1 MVKKTYRLTKD
12 GIGDLKTELAQLEA
26 LKPGLAERIRLARE
40 QGDLSENADYEIAQN
55 ELSRVKARVLEIQHI
70 LPNIELI
77 DSVGQASTVKA
88 GVTVKLRNG
97 GGKTLTYKIVGSMEA
112 DPLKGKISDSS
123 PIGKALIGKAQG
135 EKARIKTPTETTTY
149 TIVSVS

>member
-12 GIGDLKTELAQLEA
+12 GIGELKTELAELEA
-26 LKPGLAERIRLARE
+26 HKPVLAERIRVARE
-40 QGDLSENADYEIAQN
+40 QGDLSENADYEISQN
-55 ELSRVKARVLEIQHI
+55 ELSRVKTRVSQIQNI
-70 LPNIELI
+70 LQNVELI
-77 DSVGQASTVKA
+77 EDSRPSTTVRA

-97 GGKTLTYKIVGSMEA
+97 DGKTLTYNIVGSMEA

-123 PIGKALIGKAQG
+123 PIGKALIGKAKG
-135 EKARIKTPTETTTY
+135 EKAEIKTPAETTTY